1 MNSKITP
8 TSSFIRTRLFSLTS
22 MLLFTLLVTAC
33 GEKEP
38 NQSVVD
44 TSNPSA
50 QVPAAEVIIAK
61 DAHIRAMPPGQKVTA
76 MFLTLDNPSAT
87 THSLIKGESNV
98 SDSVEL
104 HEHKHE
110 NGMMKM
116 GQVSSITIP
125 EKGSVA
131 LASGGYH
138 VMMIGL
144 KKDLKVGEK
153 VAVKLIFEDGSSQ
166 DIEPEVQKII
176 PKVITVYNQLLDVI

>member
-1 MNSKITP
+1 MNSKISP
-8 TSSFIRTRLFSLTS
+8 PRLSIRTRLLSLIT
-22 MLLFTLLVTAC
+22 LLFFALLMTAC
-33 GEKEP
+33 GEQEP
-38 NQSVVD
+38 NSSVVD
-44 TSNPSA
+44 ASR
-50 QVPAAEVIIAK
+50 PAAKVIIAK

-87 THSLIKGESNV
+87 IHRLVKVESNV
-98 SDSVEL
+98 SDAVEL

-110 NGMMKM
+110 EGMMKM

-125 EKGSVA
+125 VKGSVA
-131 LASGGYH
+131 LAPGGYH

-166 DIEPEVQKII
+166 DIEPEVKKII
-176 PKVITVYNQLLDVI
+176 PK